1 MRPDL
6 LPHGEE
12 GAPEPAGGHLAS
24 LYQRWRTPVK
34 RMLRRHFG
42 NAADVEDATQE
53 VFARVAA
60 TGKVLQ
66 PDEEQP
72 YLRKT
77 LQSVAARDWQQS
89 AQARGLELVSG
100 DEHPQAL
107 EAQLHSSA
115 EEVNQQAAQQQRL
128 HRLHQAIQELPER
141 QRQAFVL
148 HRVEGHTVQHTAEQM
163 GISMRM
169 VVKHLARAVANCE
182 TRVQFASAQQ
192 MQQLQAQQLALSAA
206 DEEPPV

>member
-6 LPHGEE
+6 LPHGEA

-24 LYQRWRTPVK
+24 LYRRWRTPVM

-89 AQARGLELVSG
+89 AQAQGLELVSG
-100 DEHPQAL
+100 DEHPQAM

-169 VVKHLARAVANCE
+169 VVKHLARAVAYCE

-206 DEEPPV
+206 DEEPPL

>member
-6 LPHGEE
+6 LPHGEA

-24 LYQRWRTPVK
+24 LYQRWRTPVM

-100 DEHPQAL
+100 DEHPQAM

-115 EEVNQQAAQQQRL
+115 DDVNQQAAQQQRL

-148 HRVEGHTVQHTAEQM
+148 HRVEGHTVQQTAEQM

-169 VVKHLARAVANCE
+169 VVKHLARAVAYCE

-206 DEEPPV
+206 DEEPPL